1 MHRSFAA
8 IAALLIVGL
17 LISSGCSPSPP
28 AAPATNQPAAPS
40 PAAKLEREY
49 WNSLFIQGHRV
60 GYSHTTVR
68 REVEAG
74 SDVLQTDGFAR
85 MTLRRGNDQARQD
98 LRITAVETPAGRLL
112 HAECEMA
119 MSDHPIRTVGRVVG
133 DRLELEMTGQAA
145 APVRTALPW
154 SSGCGGPFAM
164 EQSLLRKPMQPGER
178 RTLKMLRIELGQIVD
193 AQMDAKEFESTSL
206 QSGNRKLLRIES
218 VVHLAGGQKEE
229 ETLWTDDAGDVL
241 KTLSPVAGGFETQ
254 QVSKAEALKEIEAG
268 GLDLQPSMIVK
279 IKRPL
284 PSAHRTTQVRY
295 RVHLDGGDPAKVF
308 AVGPSQAVKPLD
320 AHTAEITV
328 YAIRP
333 GATDGNR
340 DAASDPPTEG
350 DRRPNLWV
358 QSDDP
363 LIVADARKAVG
374 DETDAWRKAVA
385 IEKFVNRDITT
396 KNFVHVFDSA
406 AEVARTHE
414 GDCTEHAV
422 FLMALA
428 RAQGIPA
435 RAAVGLVYV
444 PSEQAFGYHLWA
456 EVYVAGRWIPVD
468 GTLAL
473 GGIGAGHLKVT
484 DTDLKT
490 TSAQSTAFLPVAQ
503 ILGQLSIEVIDAK

>member
-1 MHRSFAA
+1 
-8 IAALLIVGL
+8 V
-17 LISSGCSPSPP
+17 
-28 AAPATNQPAAPS
+28 
-40 PAAKLEREY
+40 
-49 WNSLFIQGHRV
+49 QGRRV
-60 GYSHTTVR
+60 GYGHTTVHR
-68 REVEAG
+68 DVEAG
-74 SDVLQTDGFAR
+74 SDVLRTDSFVR
-85 MTLRRGNDQARQD
+85 MTLRRGNDQNRQD
-98 LRITAVETPAGRLL
+98 LRIAAVENTAGRLL
-112 HAECEMA
+112 RAECEM
-119 MSDHPIRTVGRVVG
+119 SIGDHPIRTIGRVVG
-133 DRLELEMTGQAA
+133 NRLEIELTGHAS

-154 SSGCGGPFAM
+154 SSDCGGPFAV
-164 EQSLLRKPMQPGER
+164 EQSLLRKPMRSGER
-178 RTLKMLRIELGQIVD
+178 RTLKMLQIELGQIVD

-206 QSGNRKLLRIES
+206 QSGHRKLLRIES
-218 VVHLAGGQKEE
+218 IVHFSGGQKEE

-241 KTLSPVAGGFETQ
+241 KTLSPIAGGFEMQ
-254 QVSKAEALKEIEAG
+254 QVSKAEALKEVEAG

-284 PSAHRTTQVRY
+284 PNAHRTSQVRY
-295 RVHLDGGDPAKVF
+295 RVHLGGGDPAKVF
-308 AVGPSQAVKPLD
+308 AVGPSQAVKSLD

-340 DAASDPPTEG
+340 DAPADPPTDG

-374 DETDAWRKAVA
+374 DEKDAWRKAVA
-385 IEKFVNRDITT
+385 IERFVNRDITN
-396 KNFVHVFDSA
+396 KNFEHVFDSA

-444 PSEQAFGYHLWA
+444 ASEQAFGYHLWA

-468 GTLAL
+468 GTLAF

-484 DTDLKT
+484 DTNLNT
-490 TSAQSTAFLPVAQ
+490 TSAQSEAFLPVAQ
-503 ILGQLSIEVIDAK
+503 ILGRLSIEVIDAK